1 MESKPGESEGISV
14 KEPRRV
20 AEISIQPLQ
29 EIEVSS
35 SGNGD
40 GALLVVPKSVLR
52 GWLLWR
58 NRRFLWRCT
67 LAGLVLATC
76 FAFSLRKSYT
86 STVRMMPPEKE
97 AMSTSPMAMMSMMSG
112 NNSGGGGGSSGGGDV
127 ASVASDLLGTKSQ
140 GALVVDIMH
149 GRTIQDALIN
159 RFDLLKVYQ
168 LKYMVD
174 ARTMLTIHTDVA
186 EDKKS
191 GVIVLKVTDHDP
203 HRAAALAQGY
213 VEALNQLLS
222 SVGSSSARRERIFI
236 EGRLATVKQD
246 LETAQRQYSDYAS
259 HTTAIDIPEQSKAMV
274 AAAAVMQGQLMAA
287 QSELQGL
294 SQIYTANNVRVRS
307 AQARVDE
314 LQKQLDKM
322 GGGNANLNSSEDGS
336 SEIYPSIRKLPV
348 LGVRWA
354 NLYRQVKIQETVFE
368 LLTSQDELAKIQEAK
383 ETPSVQVYDNADVP
397 EKKSG
402 PPRLLI
408 MMIGAMLSFGTAA
421 TWLLITAAWQEI
433 DPHTPHKEFAEY
445 VGRETLGPVFESAAR
460 VRSRVVKYLPN
471 WPGNGHAPP
480 VAQEK
485 SDEQEPE

>member
-1 MESKPGESEGISV
+1 MESKPVESEGLSV
-14 KEPRRV
+14 KETRRV
-20 AEISIQPLQ
+20 AEISVQPLQ

-40 GALLVVPKSVLR
+40 NGAFIAVPKSVLR

-67 LAGLVLATC
+67 LAGLLLATC

-97 AMSTSPMAMMSMMSG
+97 AMSTSPTAMMSMMAGSSSG
-112 NNSGGGGGSSGGGDV
+112 SGGGSSGGDV

-149 GRTIQDALIN
+149 GRTVQDALIK

-168 LKYMVD
+168 VKYMAD
-174 ARTMLTIHTDVA
+174 ARARLMNHTDVG

-213 VEALNQLLS
+213 VEALNDLLS
-222 SVGSSSARRERIFI
+222 SVGNSSARRERIFI
-236 EGRLATVKQD
+236 EGRLATVKQA

-259 HTTAIDIPEQSKAMV
+259 QTSAIDIPEQSKAMV

-307 AQARVDE
+307 ARARVDE
-314 LQKQLDKM
+314 LHRQLDKM
-322 GGGNANLNSSEDGS
+322 GGENASLNSSEDGG
-336 SEIYPSIRKLPV
+336 SEIYPSIRKLPL

-354 NLYRQVKIQETVFE
+354 DLYREVKIQETVFE

-408 MMIGAMLSFGTAA
+408 MMIGATLSFGMAA
-421 TWLLITAAWQEI
+421 TWLLLTAAWQEI
-433 DPHTPHKEFAEY
+433 DPRTPHKEFAEY

-460 VRSRVVKYLPN
+460 VRARVVKYLPN
-471 WPGNGHAPP
+471 WPGNGHAAP
-480 VAQEK
+480 VPLEK
-485 SDEQEPE
+485 SDEQERE